1 MALVPLDS
9 FLVYIRGEKLFYC
22 SATECVTEE
31 KVNGGLNM
39 KKETKLLA
47 CLSLALL
54 VVLPFVATTI
64 VNASGQESTTSTA
77 GPFNR
82 LIGWLRQRFGY
93 VGKVQV
99 SEEYKTKAI
108 TIATDDVDVKALLDT
123 GYSVVGVRP
132 IIQSSVDA
140 NGIVTSKATHAIVT
154 LKNADAKSGAAV
166 WVDMTA
172 GRVLKIVTLT
182 ATVIDKS

>member
-1 MALVPLDS
+1 
-9 FLVYIRGEKLFYC
+9 
-22 SATECVTEE
+22 
-31 KVNGGLNM
+31 M
-39 KKETKLLA
+39 KKETKLLV
-47 CLSLALL
+47 CISLALL
-54 VVLPFVATTI
+54 VALPLITTTI
-64 VNASGQESTTSTA
+64 IDVNAQETANPNA
-77 GPFNR
+77 GPFIR
-82 LIGWLRQRFGY
+82 FLGWLRQRFGRS
-93 VGKVQV
+93 GNIQV

-108 TIATDDVDVKALLDT
+108 TIATSGADVKALLDT

-140 NGIVTSKATHAIVT
+140 NGVVTSKATHAIVT
-154 LKNADAKSGAAV
+154 LKNTDAKSGAAV